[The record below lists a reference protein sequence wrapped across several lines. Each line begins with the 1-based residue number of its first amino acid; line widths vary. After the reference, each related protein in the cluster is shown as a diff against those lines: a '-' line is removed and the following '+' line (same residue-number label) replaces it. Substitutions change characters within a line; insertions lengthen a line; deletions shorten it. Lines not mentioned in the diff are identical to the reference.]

1 MADDQQRS
9 AFISYRRQDSS
20 APARWLAETIQDAF
34 GAHSV
39 FIDTDVIRVGDKWSD
54 RITEA
59 LARASALIVL
69 IGPNWI
75 RIADEYGRRRLDM
88 EDDWVRKEV
97 LHAICHGLVVIPLLV
112 SQASLPVREALPDCL
127 RPLLEHQALELRDHS
142 WEDDRNAVLDRL
154 ERTGFRRQRAD
165 AVSTLAPY
173 SDVIKAQQCAVFGQQ
188 LSALKAALSL
198 VYRARNAARAL
209 KDSPEEIERNHSRE
223 HLRKLRSLH
232 ESIEDLLYE
241 ERALLP
247 SDLFKILH
255 ELKHHLLAFFAQVE
269 DYRKSRRRNM
279 EDIAKARV
287 KDLEEVYGK
296 LDHDYDSLVR
306 LVQSHVGLGGTS
318 A

>member
-1 MADDQQRS
+1 
-9 AFISYRRQDSS
+9 
-20 APARWLAETIQDAF
+20 
-34 GAHSV
+34 
-39 FIDTDVIRVGDKWSD
+39 
-54 RITEA
+54 
-59 LARASALIVL
+59 
-69 IGPNWI
+69 
-75 RIADEYGRRRLDM
+75 
-88 EDDWVRKEV
+88 
-97 LHAICHGLVVIPLLV
+97 
-112 SQASLPVREALPDCL
+112 
-127 RPLLEHQALELRDHS
+127 
-142 WEDDRNAVLDRL
+142 
-154 ERTGFRRQRAD
+154 
-165 AVSTLAPY
+165 
-173 SDVIKAQQCAVFGQQ
+173 
-188 LSALKAALSL
+188 
-198 VYRARNAARAL
+198 L